1 MQWTTA
7 KIRQSFLDFFKA
19 RQHQIVPSASIIP
32 RGDATLL
39 FTNAGM
45 VQFKDYFL
53 GIRTPPY
60 PRVADS
66 QKCLRISGKHNDLE
80 AVGRDTYHHTFF
92 EMLGNWS
99 FGDYYKESAIPWHW
113 ELITKV
119 WKIPVARLWATIY
132 TDDDEAEAVWKT
144 IPDLLPGRI
153 LRFEKENF
161 WEMGD
166 TGPCG
171 PCSEIHFDRGDGAC
185 KPGTHPGAEC
195 AVNVDGC
202 ERFIELGNLVFI
214 QYNRDASGN
223 LTPLPMK
230 HVDTGT
236 GLERIA
242 AALQSLESKK
252 LLGNYD
258 IDLFQMII
266 GDTETLVSKFGT
278 APSYGESEVA
288 DISYRALA
296 DHARAIA
303 FLLAEGL
310 RPGKNEREYVLRR
323 LVRRSVVHGR
333 KLGLNATFLSLICA
347 GGVVDLNGSNLA
359 FGGVVGAMGDAY
371 KELLDHRLEIS
382 STVTE
387 EENRFRETLERG
399 LGTINS
405 WLQTQFGSS
414 ERPDVK
420 SRAFA
425 ALGEI
430 VFPADLAFKL
440 SDTDGFP
447 IDLTQDYLRDWGV
460 HVDLDGFNRLMDEQR
475 ERGRFARGSRA
486 PLGVSPDFLLDQA
499 RSVEEQRSEFIG
511 YDKYDA
517 ASVIVGVGS
526 SPEPGSDVAVLLTR
540 ETPFYPEGGGQTGDR
555 GIIESDSGAL
565 FEVVDTK
572 KTDVRILHY
581 GRLLRGEIGEF
592 EKGRRVHLKVD
603 RERRDAA
610 MRNHSAT
617 HILHYALRDVLGDK
631 VHQAGSLVA
640 PDRLRFDFHH
650 QGAIAEGDLET
661 IEEEINA
668 RIRENAAVRTD
679 EMAYADAIKAG
690 ALAFFGDKYGD
701 VVRVIRMGD
710 FSVELCGGTHVDAT
724 GQIGIFK
731 LEAESGVAA
740 GVRRVEALTG
750 AGALEAVRKREKILE
765 DIGHYLGARDAQAL
779 DRLEKLVAREKEL
792 EKKLRAMEQKLA
804 SGASNGG
811 GSGENVVVANGVK
824 IVTRK
829 VDGIEAASL
838 RNIADQM
845 RQKHGSCVAVVG
857 SDLGDKVALVVA
869 VTPDLASK
877 LKAGDIIKQ
886 IAPIVGGSGGGRPDF
901 AQAGGKDASKLDEA
915 LAKVQSLVG

>member
-1 MQWTTA
+1 M
-7 KIRQSFLDFFKA
+7 
-19 RQHQIVPSASIIP
+19 PSASIIP

-53 GIRTPPY
+53 GVRTPPSR
-60 PRVADS
+60 RVADS

-99 FGDYYKESAIPWHW
+99 FGDYYKEAAIPWHW

-119 WKIPVARLWATIY
+119 WKIPTDRLWATIY
-132 TDDDEAEAVWKT
+132 TDDDEAEAVWKK

-171 PCSEIHFDRGDGAC
+171 PCSEIHFDRGEGAC
-185 KPGTHPGAEC
+185 KGDTTHRGMQC
-195 AVNVDGC
+195 AVNVEGC
-202 ERFIELGNLVFI
+202 ERFVELGNLVFI
-214 QYNRDASGN
+214 QYNRDASGK

-230 HVDTGT
+230 HVDTGS
-236 GLERIA
+236 GLERITA
-242 AALQSLESKK
+242 AVQSLETGK

-258 IDLFQMII
+258 IDLFQTII
-266 GDTETLVSKFGT
+266 KRIERVT
-278 APSYGESEVA
+278 AELGNGARYGQNEEF
-288 DISYRALA
+288 DISFRAIA
-296 DHARAIA
+296 DHARTIS
-303 FLLAEGL
+303 FLAAEGL
-310 RPGKNEREYVLRR
+310 TPGNSDREYVMRR
-323 LVRRSVVHGR
+323 IIRRAARHGR
-333 KLGLNATFLSLICA
+333 YLGIHGSFLA
-347 GGVVDLNGSNLA
+347 QVQKGVID
-359 FGGVVGAMGDAY
+359 AMGDAY
-371 KELLDHRLEIS
+371 PELRAEAKKIAVV
-382 STVTE
+382 VTNE
-387 EENRFRETLERG
+387 EVRFGETLDRG
-399 LGTINS
+399 LELIDAERER
-405 WLQTQFGSS
+405 LKQTGGHTLAG
-414 ERPDVK
+414 D
-420 SRAFA
+420 
-425 ALGEI
+425 I
-430 VFPADLAFKL
+430 AFKL
-440 SDTDGFP
+440 YDTYGFP
-447 IDLTQDYLRDWGV
+447 LDLTQDVLRSEGID
-460 HVDLDGFNRLMDEQR
+460 VDVAGFESLMDEQR
-475 ERGRFARGSRA
+475 EKGRAARKDDMAAPEIQLGSGTSSRF
-486 PLGVSPDFLLDQA
+486 V
-499 RSVEEQRSEFIG
+499 G
-511 YDKYDA
+511 YHEYERDAEILA
-517 ASVIVGVGS
+517 ASGKDGESIAVV
-526 SPEPGSDVAVLLTR
+526 VA

-555 GIIESDSGAL
+555 GVIEAESGAL
-565 FEVVDTK
+565 LEVVDTRK
-572 KTDVRILHY
+572 ADGSIVHI

-603 RERRDAA
+603 REWRDAA

-650 QGAIAEGDLET
+650 NGAIAEGDLET

-668 RIRENAAVRTD
+668 RIRENATVRTD
-679 EMAYADAIKAG
+679 EMAYDDAIKAG

-731 LEAESGVAA
+731 LEAESGIAA

-750 AGALEAVRKREKILE
+750 QGALEAVRKREKILE

-804 SGASNGG
+804 SGAADGT
-811 GSGENVVVANGVK
+811 GSGENVVVAHGVK
-824 IVTRK
+824 IVTRT
-829 VDGIEAASL
+829 VEGIEAASL
-838 RNIADQM
+838 REIADKM
-845 RQKHGSCVAVVG
+845 RQKHGSCVVVVG

-877 LKAGDIIKQ
+877 IKAGDIIKS

-901 AQAGGKDASKLDEA
+901 AQAGGKDPSKLDEA
-915 LAKVQSLVG
+915 LAKVSSLVG